1 MTASIVYLNNV
12 RLETGFAKD
21 HHELTYTKTA
31 RYTLAI
37 QEGKI
42 QAIIPQNQ
50 VTEKQQ
56 GTDLN
61 GQLAIPAFQE
71 SHNHLDKTYLSLG
84 WRASQPVKNLKERL
98 ADEASELKLLAP
110 STEQRATAMIEKLIG
125 YGASYIRTH
134 VNIDPYV
141 ELENFWGVKRALEKY
156 AHVIDYDIVV
166 FPQHGLLKIPK
177 RFYS

>member
-84 WRASQPVKNLKERL
+84 WRASQPVKNLK
-98 ADEASELKLLAP
+98 S
-110 STEQRATAMIEKLIG
+110 
-125 YGASYIRTH
+125 
-134 VNIDPYV
+134 V
-141 ELENFWGVKRALEKY
+141 
-156 AHVIDYDIVV
+156 
-166 FPQHGLLKIPK
+166 
-177 RFYS
+177 